1 MLAEA
6 SPTDRI
12 WGIGLGKNNP
22 DALEPEKWRG
32 QNLLGFTLMR
42 VRDFIAFMDMFGEFD
57 GDEDGENTG
66 EVK

>member
-1 MLAEA
+1 
-6 SPTDRI
+6 
-12 WGIGLGKNNP
+12 
-22 DALEPEKWRG
+22 
-32 QNLLGFTLMR
+32 MR